1 MAKNNFD
8 FLRLIAAFAVLI
20 SHSFVLS
27 DGLKINEP
35 VYRFSQQQVTLG
47 RIAVAV
53 FFIVSGYLITGS
65 YLRSR
70 NPIQFIWA
78 RALRVLPALAVTL
91 IILSIIIGPLL
102 TTLPIS
108 VYFSSPDISKF
119 IVINLSLA
127 GFVSG
132 LPGVF
137 ENNPFPVAVDGS
149 LWTLGYEAECYG
161 MILVLGMAGLLSR
174 YVMLALFGAALL
186 ASGLSL
192 GGIRIEFASYF
203 IGGAIMHLW
212 KPPLRRWIALS
223 CLFLLCIAF
232 IAGSFQ
238 LLCATAGAY
247 LVCYIALEVHPLRT
261 FEGIRSDLSYG
272 VYIWAFPIQQTV
284 TMALGSAAVWWANI
298 LISVPVVLGLAWL
311 SWNLVESP
319 ALALKHKL
327 PLWRHRFS

>member
-1 MAKNNFD
+1 MTNNNFNV
-8 FLRLIAAFAVLI
+8 LRLIAAFAVLI
-20 SHSFVLS
+20 SHSFILS
-27 DGLKINEP
+27 DGMKINEP
-35 VYRFSQQQVTLG
+35 IYRLSQQQVTLG

-70 NPIQFIWA
+70 NPIQFLWA
-78 RALRVLPALAVTL
+78 RALRLLPALAATL
-91 IILSIIIGPLL
+91 IILAIIVAPLL
-102 TTLPIS
+102 TTLPIN
-108 VYFSSPDISKF
+108 VYFSSPELSKF
-119 IVINLSLA
+119 IVINLSLT

-137 ENNPFPVAVDGS
+137 EDNPFPVAVDGS

-161 MILVLGMAGLLSR
+161 MILVLGMTGLLNR
-174 YVMLALFGAALL
+174 WVMLALFGAVLL
-186 ASGLSL
+186 ASGMSL

-203 IGGAIMHLW
+203 IGGAVMHLW
-212 KPPLRRWIALS
+212 QPPLRRWIALS
-223 CLFLLCIAF
+223 CSFFLCIAF
-232 IAGSFQ
+232 LAGNFQ

-247 LVCYIALEVHPLRT
+247 LVCYAAFGLRPLRV
-261 FEGIRSDLSYG
+261 FERIRSDLSYG
-272 VYIWAFPIQQTV
+272 VYIWAFPIQQMV
-284 TMALGSAAVWWANI
+284 TMALGAAAVWWANI

-319 ALALKHKL
+319 ALALKHKM

>member
-1 MAKNNFD
+1 MKNNEPFY
-8 FLRLIAAFAVLI
+8 RL
-20 SHSFVLS
+20 
-27 DGLKINEP
+27 
-35 VYRFSQQQVTLG
+35 SQQQVTLG

-65 YLRSR
+65 YIRSR
-70 NPIQFIWA
+70 NPIQFLWA
-78 RALRVLPALAVTL
+78 RTLRLLPALAVTL
-91 IILSIIIGPLL
+91 IILAIIVGPLV

-119 IVINLSLA
+119 IVINLSLT

-161 MILVLGMAGLLSR
+161 MILVLGMAGLLNR
-174 YVMLALFGAALL
+174 FVMLALFAAALL
-186 ASGLSL
+186 ASGMSL
-192 GGIRIEFASYF
+192 GGIRVEFASYF
-203 IGGAIMHLW
+203 IGGAVMHLW
-212 KPPLRRWIALS
+212 KPPIRRWIALS
-223 CLFLLCIAF
+223 CLFLLYITF
-232 IAGSFQ
+232 ITGGFQ

-247 LVCYIALEVHPLRT
+247 SVCYVALGCHPLRV
-261 FEGIRSDLSYG
+261 FKGIRSDLSYG
-272 VYIWAFPIQQTV
+272 VYIWAFPVQQTV